1 MHYDMKRMGR
11 VIRKARENKSITQ
24 AALAEKIEV
33 SIRTIIAVENG
44 QRNPTIDTLYRLIQ
58 TLDIPADL
66 IFRPDD
72 MPATP
77 EQEQFIREYLSAAE
91 QAQRVAMAAARGVW
105 LELRANN
112 G

>member
-11 VIRKARENKSITQ
+11 VMRKARDDKAMTQ

-33 SIRTIIAVENG
+33 SLRTIIAIENG
-44 QRNPTIDTLYRLIQ
+44 KRNPTFEVLYRLVH

-72 MPATP
+72 IPNTP
-77 EQEQFIREYLSAAE
+77 EQEQFICEYLNATEQEQRIAVSAA
-91 QAQRVAMAAARGVW
+91 RSVW
-105 LELRANN
+105 REMRESNH
-112 G
+112 